1 MTFRNPAVGDLFEA
15 DYFENRGCDPR
26 TLERVVL
33 LAIELAREG
42 REGRKV
48 GTLFTIGDVTTVL
61 DNSRP
66 LILDPLYGHPE
77 EVKSIFS
84 ANMRE
89 TVKELS
95 QLDGAFVIT
104 DGGVVRSACR
114 YLSASSQGIDL
125 PLGLGSRH
133 MAAASI
139 SKRTDA
145 VAIALSESSMV
156 RIFDDGE
163 LVSEIVPEL
172 WMLRHYST
180 QIQGRVSRRT
190 DQDEQLTV
198 VSKEES

>member
-1 MTFRNPAVGDLFEA
+1 MSLPTGELFDP
-15 DYFENRGCDPR
+15 DYFENRGCNPR
-26 TLERVVL
+26 TLEQVVL

-48 GTLFTIGDVTTVL
+48 GTLLTIGDVNSVL
-61 DNSRP
+61 EHSRP
-66 LILDPLYGHPE
+66 MILDPLYGHPDE
-77 EVKSIFS
+77 IKSIFG

-89 TVKELS
+89 TVKELA
-95 QLDGAFVIT
+95 QLDGAFVVT

-114 YLSASSQGIDL
+114 YLNASSQGIDL

-156 RIFDDGE
+156 RLFDDGE

-190 DQDEQLTV
+190 DQDEQLAV